1 MCNSKG
7 YWGYTNRTG
16 SVQIG
21 CQYDYAGGFSSEMAS
36 VRNQEG
42 QLYYVNTDN
51 GKKFVFDTDKS
62 YDYLG
67 QIVDDIYVVGNKGT
81 YAYYNTSFEKLFGDY
96 EYAGTFNCGIAAVK
110 KMAVGF

>member
-51 GKKFVFDTDKS
+51 GKNLFS
-62 YDYLG
+62 I
-67 QIVDDIYVVGNKGT
+67 QIKAMTIWGK
-81 YAYYNTSFEKLFGDY
+81 
-96 EYAGTFNCGIAAVK
+96 
-110 KMAVGF
+110 